1 MSLYYSMNLL
11 KKKIWF
17 LFYLIVFIGALL
29 LSSAIY
35 IKYQGLI
42 KETQSEQLYVSKIF
56 NNHLSSIF
64 TQYETVLDLIS
75 DEFTL
80 HNKINIATLD
90 NAINKTPLLVGVAIF
105 SPDGTVKTST
115 SNLTPV
121 NYPNLLK
128 NTHSRKWFKHAL
140 NSEQMVIGKPYF
152 FNPINKW
159 IIPIRKRIVDS
170 KGNVAAV
177 ISTGVDLVTLSKQW
191 NETEGLNNTLQTLL
205 DDQFYRILRTGVSE
219 DEYEKYYN
227 NPVEASVLESLN
239 SALENQQ
246 LTMEELRLS
255 GAYIQMSTEIS
266 GQAKISTLSYN
277 PKYHFWILAIQKQE
291 QLCNELYNFSW
302 LCFAFYL
309 FLIMLFFVLFKWI
322 IRIEYN
328 KLSELTYKTEYDTLT
343 GLYNRSVLKTLTQ
356 KLQKSGKT
364 FSLFYID
371 LDHFKNINDTFGHSY
386 GDIILIEAS
395 KRIISSLN
403 FVQGTAIRFSG
414 DEFVILVELSNLKV
428 LKRYT
433 QKLLADIAKPYLINN
448 NSFKISASI
457 GIAQY
462 PKDTSDIETL
472 LSYAG
477 NSMSLAKKVKNQ
489 HLFFSQ
495 EMHNQLIKNIEI
507 EQALHHAISNNEI
520 SLVYQPQ
527 LDQKQNLFGV
537 EALVRWKSE
546 SLGIISP
553 DIFIPIAEEIGIM
566 PSLGSYI
573 MDRAMSEISTLQKQQ
588 KVAFKLSINV
598 SGRQFVQVDFFE
610 KLIECYQVY
619 QSEFL
624 SITIEITESLF
635 IESLETLL
643 PIFHK
648 MKAHNIS
655 LSLDDFGTGYSS
667 LSLLRKI
674 PIDELKIDKSFVD
687 HITDNKTDKAMVKS
701 IINMGKNLDMSVLAE
716 GVETKAHVEILK
728 SAGCD
733 LFQGYY
739 FSKPLQ
745 LAELQQFIQQTTRCG

>member
-1 MSLYYSMNLL
+1 M
-11 KKKIWF
+11 
-17 LFYLIVFIGALL
+17 
-29 LSSAIY
+29 
-35 IKYQGLI
+35 
-42 KETQSEQLYVSKIF
+42 
-56 NNHLSSIF
+56 
-64 TQYETVLDLIS
+64 LDLIS

>member
-588 KVAFKLSINV
+588 KIAFKLSINV
-598 SGRQFVQVDFFE
+598 SGRQFVQVDFLE